1 MRERSQRELASSL
14 CWQLPPVPG
23 LRRGPRTH
31 PGAGASF
38 LLKRKLL
45 VLSGRPAHAAPAF
58 SPCRSRLA
66 APVFRLREG
75 HGEALMRISGRAG
88 RPRGCAPP
96 ASVAPHARPLRWG
109 PGVGESTFGGGGR
122 RQRVHVRGLPALHH
136 RLAQDLQVRVRGIV
150 GRRRR
155 PPRGAAV
162 LAGREDG
169 GRGGGAHAA
178 GWTARPGISF
188 QRAGLV
194 PAAPSG
200 PGAWPAGGV
209 AGRPGPGP
217 PRAPRYER
225 PLAAAA
231 QKAAARGPA
240 DPPAPPAR
248 RAASARTAEPA
259 LQQRALRGPG
269 LASSRSCLTF
279 LICHR
284 RRKAP
289 SLLCLG
295 GSNDF
300 SRLFRK
306 YLMFF
311 KSFNL
316 RRCCGGF

>member
-1 MRERSQRELASSL
+1 
-14 CWQLPPVPG
+14 
-23 LRRGPRTH
+23 
-31 PGAGASF
+31 
-38 LLKRKLL
+38 
-45 VLSGRPAHAAPAF
+45 
-58 SPCRSRLA
+58 
-66 APVFRLREG
+66 
-75 HGEALMRISGRAG
+75 MRISGRAG

-209 AGRPGPGP
+209 AGRGRGRAAGPGP
-217 PRAPRYER
+217 TARTAVRAASGGSRTEGSR
-225 PLAAAA
+225 AR
-231 QKAAARGPA
+231 ARGPA
-240 DPPAPPAR
+240 GAPCSTSRQRPDCGTGTA
-248 RAASARTAEPA
+248 AASP
-259 LQQRALRGPG
+259 QGPG
-269 LASSRSCLTF
+269 PRLVAFLPHFPHLSPPQEGPFLAV
-279 LICHR
+279 
-284 RRKAP
+284 
-289 SLLCLG
+289 LG
-295 GSNDF
+295 GIE
-300 SRLFRK
+300 
-306 YLMFF
+306 
-311 KSFNL
+311 
-316 RRCCGGF
+316 